1 MAKKLR
7 ELSRPVRQAA
17 KKRRSTMVRITL
29 EQAKARLS
37 RQSESTTQPDYSGI
51 DFTDVPELSDE
62 QLRKMKRVGPGR
74 PPLGN
79 TTRKMI
85 SIKLDPELLQ
95 ELKRE
100 AKRSSKPYQTLIHEI
115 LQKHMKRSAA

>member
-1 MAKKLR
+1 
-7 ELSRPVRQAA
+7 
-17 KKRRSTMVRITL
+17 MVRITL

-37 RQSESTTQPDYSGI
+37 RQSKSTTQADDSGI

-79 TTRKMI
+79 ATRKMI

-95 ELKRE
+95 DLKRE
-100 AKRSSKPYQTLIHEI
+100 AKRSGRLYQSLIHEI
-115 LQKHMKRSAA
+115 LQKHIKRSAA